1 MTFTIEPGLYN
12 PKHFGIR
19 LENSCYRKNGKN
31 VSFVKMGYESKL
43 IDYELLTQ
51 KRKRMARRIRGT
63 MKITSVNNDLIKETA
78 KLLTGVKYR
87 NDSGLFILEGKN
99 VLRKPFSSDL
109 KLNIFFL

>member
-1 MTFTIEPGLYN
+1 
-12 PKHFGIR
+12 
-19 LENSCYRKNGKN
+19 
-31 VSFVKMGYESKL
+31 MGYESKL

-87 NDSGLFILEGKN
+87 NDSGLFILEGKKCIEEAIQFG
-99 VLRKPFSSDL
+99 LKIEHIFSLEGFENFPQRIEVTQAILSKISDT
-109 KLNIFFL
+109 KSAKSSCSS